1 MSKLKVYMTEIKNQS
16 FAKAIRAKCLDCV
29 GDNTAAVRD
38 FGDNTAAVRDCHIC
52 KCPLWAY
59 RFGKGTSTA
68 IESLSK
74 SYDVVLVDID
84 KVDYVEEV
92 KGKHLRRPPKVS

>member
-29 GDNTAAVRD
+29 
-38 FGDNTAAVRDCHIC
+38 GDNTAAVRDCHIC